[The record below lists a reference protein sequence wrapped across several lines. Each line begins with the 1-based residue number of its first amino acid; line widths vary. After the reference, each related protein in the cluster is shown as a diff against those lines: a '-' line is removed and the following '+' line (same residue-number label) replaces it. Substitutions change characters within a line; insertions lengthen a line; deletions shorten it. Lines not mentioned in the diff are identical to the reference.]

1 MFKLNLKIALR
12 NLWRN
17 KGFSLINIGGLAL
30 GLASCML
37 LLLYIS
43 YEFGF
48 DKQFKNYSTTYVAHT
63 NMKANNKV
71 HSWAWTPGLLAPEL
85 KEKYAGIVNAARS
98 TYPFEQLISYK
109 DIKIKNRGLFTDPS
123 FLKILDYKFLSG
135 NAVSPLKDINSVI
148 LTQSLSRKLFANENP
163 VGKIVKLDNKD
174 GLKVEAVIADLP
186 ANSSIRFDYIMP
198 WKLNEKLNEWVTKQ
212 GWGSNFC
219 LTLVQLQN
227 SNLLDKVNAE
237 VKTIYKTHDGKS
249 NTNELFLHPLSKWH
263 LYNEFENGVTVGGKI
278 GQLKI
283 FFMLAICILLIA
295 CVNFMNLSTARSE
308 KRAKE
313 VGVRKAIGSSRKS
326 LIAQFILESTLLSLI
341 GTVVAFTLVEISLP
355 YFNTLLNI
363 NLIIQYNDW
372 RYWAV
377 LIGLILFTGLLAG
390 SYPAFYLSSF
400 EPVKV
405 LKGFSFRAGSAIS
418 IRKVLVVSQFVFAAS
433 LIVCTV
439 VIYQQ
444 LNYIKNKPIGY
455 NQGNLIQMAA
465 MGNLTS
471 SKKIDLLKMQ
481 LIKSGAAQ
489 NVSLLSMNIDEGG
502 NNTSAI
508 NWNGKNPNEKV
519 LFNQR
524 GIGYDFIA
532 TTGTKM
538 IAGREFSVE
547 FPGDSNKVLINEAAV
562 KIMGLKN
569 PVGTVIDYGES
580 KSTIIG
586 VMKDFVAESPY
597 QKVAPMIFNRIYKD
611 EGGVILIRLNEA
623 QNISTS
629 LAQIDALVKAINPD
643 YPVDR
648 KFVSDS
654 FEEKF
659 QNEKL
664 LGTLSNWFGGFAI
677 FISCLGLLGLAL
689 FMAEQ
694 RKKEISIRKVL
705 GASTSSILTLLNK
718 DFIKLVAIANL
729 IAFPLAYIIINKW
742 LSGYEY
748 HISVSALP
756 FIVAISLS
764 VIIAI
769 LTVSVQSVKVAKANP
784 VDALKYE

>member
-12 NLWRN
+12 NLWKH
-17 KGFSLINIGGLAL
+17 KGFSLINIGGLAI

-37 LLLYIS
+37 LLLYVS

-48 DKQFKNYSTTYVAHT
+48 DRQFKNYNTTYIAHT
-63 NMKANNKV
+63 NMTANGKV

-98 TYPFEQLISYK
+98 SYPFEQLISYNDK
-109 DIKIKNRGLFTDPS
+109 KIKNRGLFADPS
-123 FLKILDYKFLSG
+123 FLDILDYKFLSG
-135 NAVSPLKDINSVI
+135 NAVTPLKDINSVI
-148 LTQSLSRKLFANENP
+148 LTQSLAEKLFAGENP
-163 VGKIVKLDNKD
+163 LGKIVKLDNKE
-174 GLKVEAVIADLP
+174 GLKVEAVIADIP
-186 ANSSIRFDYIMP
+186 ANSSIKFDYLMP
-198 WKLNEKLNEWVTKQ
+198 WKLNEKTHEWIAKQ

-227 SNLLDKVNAE
+227 TSLLDGVNAK
-237 VKTIYKTHDGKS
+237 VKDIYKTHDNES

-263 LYNEFENGVTVGGKI
+263 LYNEFENGVTIGGKI
-278 GQLKI
+278 DQLKI

-326 LIAQFILESTLLSLI
+326 LIAQFILESILLSLI

-363 NLIIQYNDW
+363 NLIIQYHDW
-372 RYWAV
+372 RNWAT
-377 LIGLILFTGLLAG
+377 LTGLILFTGLLAG

-405 LKGFSFRAGSAIS
+405 LKGFRLKTGSAMS

-433 LIVCTV
+433 LIVCTA

-465 MGNLTS
+465 AGALTS
-471 SKKIDLLKMQ
+471 TKKIDLLKTQ

-489 NVSLLSMNIDEGG
+489 HVSLMSMNIDEGG
-502 NNTSAI
+502 NNTSDI
-508 NWNGKNPNEKV
+508 SWQGKNPNEKV

-532 TTGTKM
+532 TTGTEM
-538 IAGREFSVE
+538 IKGREFAVE

-569 PVGTVIDYGES
+569 PVGTIINYGDS
-580 KSTIIG
+580 KATIIG

-597 QKVAPMIFNRIYKD
+597 QKVAPMIFNKIYSD

-623 QNISTS
+623 QNISAS
-629 LAQIDALVKAINPD
+629 LVQIDALVKAINPD

-648 KFVSDS
+648 KFVSES

-659 QNEKL
+659 QSEKL

-705 GASTSSILTLLNK
+705 GASTRNILTLLNK
-718 DFIKLVAIANL
+718 DFIKLVAIANI

-742 LSGYEY
+742 LSSFEY
-748 HISVSALP
+748 RISISIMPFALA
-756 FIVAISLS
+756 IAISI
-764 VIIAI
+764 IIAV
-769 LTVSVQSVKVAKANP
+769 LTVSIQSVKVAKANP